1 MCCCNSQFNHLS
13 GFTDEGCVSLQ
24 LLAVLAELPRPESH
38 HGRERVGLADYAVTP
53 KTYVQA
59 SLKARAEET
68 GILADQCTTSS
79 LHTLPSRSSY
89 NSGALNS
96 RYSQLPAPH
105 LMRVSLDP
113 FMEKKKG
120 CSHLPKA

>member
-1 MCCCNSQFNHLS
+1 MCCCNSQFNSLR

-24 LLAVLAELPRPESH
+24 LLAVPAELPRPESH
-38 HGRERVGLADYAVTP
+38 RSRERVGLANYAVTP

-59 SLKARAEET
+59 SLKARVEET
-68 GILADQCTTSS
+68 GILADQCTASS

-96 RYSQLPAPH
+96 PYSQLSAPRI
-105 LMRVSLDP
+105 MSVSRS
-113 FMEKKKG
+113 FYGKEKG
-120 CSHLPKA
+120 LQSLA